1 MVCASLTPT
10 NELIPWWRCIP
21 AHDCCSWW
29 ALYKQKAF
37 ISAWDGHLSQAW
49 SPHLPP
55 PTHTHTQICHQRRVT
70 MTTEAGKWYGGPLFN
85 FTIRERFQTDLEME
99 VSGKQGT
106 SLAPQ
111 NRLFPGLY
119 KEVINLFSQSPH
131 SLFVQQSLL
140 GHNLPFKVWFHSE
153 LGTSW
158 SQDGHQTWEQTVLTS
173 GHLLRS

>member
-1 MVCASLTPT
+1 MTAVAGG
-10 NELIPWWRCIP
+10 
-21 AHDCCSWW
+21 H
-29 ALYKQKAF
+29 F
-37 ISAWDGHLSQAW
+37 ISKRRLFQHEMATCHKPD
-49 SPHLPP
+49 PPTYPP
-55 PTHTHTQICHQRRVT
+55 PHTHTQICHQRRVT

-153 LGTSW
+153 LGTS
-158 SQDGHQTWEQTVLTS
+158 
-173 GHLLRS
+173 